1 MTGTTMHYSS
11 GPFVPTWA
19 LRRGSTVYPLG
30 ERPLAIGRLSD
41 ADVALSGLDVSRLHA
56 CVVPTPDGP
65 MLVDRSRLGTRVNRE
80 RIIAP
85 RVLVEGDEIGVG
97 RHRLMLERVALD
109 QVLIPAGKPGLGS
122 KLRGWLRRY
131 GPSEV
136 LGTLVTVGVTTGVQ
150 QFTGSTIL
158 AAYAG
163 TLAEVVVYY
172 GVMILRETV
181 REAYE
186 AGKQQLPYGVPQ
198 VLAVMRNLML
208 EFGLAEALD
217 SGLLRPVCLGLG
229 LQLIGGQLGV
239 LVGKLVAD
247 LAFYGPVLAIYEWR
261 MARRAGAAST
271 IPLDRERRTTTE
283 VVRPDESM

>member
-1 MTGTTMHYSS
+1 MHYSS

-30 ERPLAIGRLSD
+30 EKPLAIGRLSD

-56 CVVPTPDGP
+56 YLVPTPDGP

-85 RVLVEGDEIGVG
+85 RVLVEGDEVGVG
-97 RHRLMLERVALD
+97 RHRLILERAALD
-109 QVLIPAGKPGLGS
+109 QVLMPAGSPGFGG
-122 KLRGWLRRY
+122 KLRVWLRRY
-131 GPSEV
+131 GPSEI

-150 QFTGSTIL
+150 QITGSTIA
-158 AAYAG
+158 AAYVG
-163 TLAEVVVYY
+163 TLAEVTVYY

-186 AGKQQLPYGVPQ
+186 AGKQRVPYGTTE
-198 VLAVMRNLML
+198 VLGVMRNLML

-229 LQLIGGQLGV
+229 LRFVGGQLGV

-247 LAFYGPVLAIYEWR
+247 VVFYGPVLAIYEWR
-261 MARRAGAAST
+261 MARRAGAARA
-271 IPLDRERRTTTE
+271 IPLDRERRTTAE
-283 VVRPDESM
+283 VACKEESVEGG

>member
-1 MTGTTMHYSS
+1 MHYSS
-11 GPFVPTWA
+11 GPFVPIWA
-19 LRRGSTVYPLG
+19 LRRGVTVYPLG
-30 ERPLAIGRLSD
+30 ERPLAIGRLAD
-41 ADVALSGLDVSRLHA
+41 AEVALSGLDVSRLHA
-56 CVVPTPDGP
+56 YVVPTPDGP

-80 RIIAP
+80 RIIVP

-97 RHRLMLERVALD
+97 RHRLILERVALD
-109 QVLIPAGKPGLGS
+109 QILIPAGRPGLGS

-136 LGTLVTVGVTTGVQ
+136 LGTLVTVGVATGVQ
-150 QFTGSTIL
+150 QITGSTIV

-186 AGKQQLPYGVPQ
+186 AGKQHVPYSTRQ
-198 VLAVMRNLML
+198 VVGVMRNLML

-217 SGLLRPVCLGLG
+217 SGLLRPLCIGLG
-229 LQLIGGQLGV
+229 LQFIGGQFGV

-247 LAFYGPVLAIYEWR
+247 VAFYGPVLAVYEWR
-261 MARRAGAAST
+261 MARRAGAARVA
-271 IPLDRERRTTTE
+271 PPERERRTTTE
-283 VVRPDESM
+283 VARMEEEEI